1 MTSCKKPILMKTNE
15 NKRIEADRRIPLNT
29 IDILY
34 ELLGNLSG
42 NIQSFYINKN
52 TNILYIYHND
62 NGFNNEDRK
71 AYITKNESGQKYNT
85 ASINGIGE
93 ILAIDRLLAENK
105 RAIIYSF
112 NNESKENY
120 KCSIGNFNYYEWEEI
135 DINEINK
142 KFDFIIKKMCNNNKN
157 VGKSG
162 TLKEIPL
169 KSKFSNDLLNKNNK
183 LLYACLKYLN
193 IKINNG
199 TTFYWQNEKK
209 HIDKLCPDANSIT
222 IKYSIGYD
230 TSNTNLSENHKL
242 SLIIRIDNY
251 DDIKSS
257 IKKRFYC
264 NIAKNISFNK
274 LNKKNLETEYKY
286 VKSFSK
292 MESGLMKLNIVNDD
306 NDYYSVEVLD
316 GIQLYLNQLN
326 LNYKSLKKELGGR
339 NSAGAFGKDIYNGK
353 PRFEIHID
361 KNTKLYFLPSDKT
374 NIKETSK
381 GELIHKF
388 IKILTTFNINSPSS
402 SPPSPNPLPPP
413 NPLSLKENISWKR
426 KTHVFHRWG
435 EGKSIIECA
444 CCFKKLYPFKPN
456 ELQMGHII
464 SEKNG
469 GTIEFNNLV
478 PCCEACNKQMGTKN
492 LKQYIKDKYP
502 KNFNDFNVKYKKY
515 IEPNNIFKLD
525 EKSLC

>member
-1 MTSCKKPILMKTNE
+1 MKTNE
-15 NKRIEADRRIPLNT
+15 KKRIEADRRIPLNN

-42 NIQSFYINKN
+42 DIQSFYLDEK
-52 TNILYIYHND
+52 TKILYIYHND
-62 NGFNNEDRK
+62 NGFSNEDRK

-93 ILAIDRLLAENK
+93 ILAIDRLLKENA
-105 RAIIYSF
+105 RANIYSF
-112 NNESKENY
+112 NNDINENY
-120 KCSIGNFNYYEWEEI
+120 KCSIGNFDYFNWVIINKEEI
-135 DINEINK
+135 NE
-142 KFDFIIKKMCNNNKN
+142 KFNFIIKKMCNNNKN
-157 VGKSG
+157 IGKTG

-169 KSKFSNDLLNKNNK
+169 DDKFIGEFIKNNK
-183 LLYACLKYLN
+183 LLNACLKYLN

-209 HIDKLCPDANSIT
+209 HINKLCPDNKSIT

-242 SLIIRIDNY
+242 SLILKIDNY

-257 IKKRFYC
+257 VKKRFNC

-274 LNKKNLETEYKY
+274 LNKKSLENEYKY
-286 VKSFSK
+286 AKTFSK
-292 MESGLMKLNIVNDD
+292 MESGLMKLNIINDD
-306 NDYYSVEVLD
+306 NDDNDNIFSVEVLD
-316 GIQLYLNQLN
+316 GIQLYLNELN

-388 IKILTTFNINSPSS
+388 IKILTTFNINLPTQ
-402 SPPSPNPLPPP
+402 PIPPPPIPSP
-413 NPLSLKENISWKR
+413 LKDNISWKR

-444 CCFKKLYPFKPN
+444 CCFRKLYPFKPN

-469 GTIEFNNLV
+469 GTIDFNNLV
-478 PCCEACNKQMGTKN
+478 PCCEACNKQMGTQN
-492 LKQYIKDKYP
+492 LKQYIKNKYP
-502 KNFNDFNVKYKKY
+502 KNFDDFNEKYKKY
-515 IEPNNIFKLD
+515 IDPNNIFKLD